1 MTTEPIEKAAKT
13 AKKSGNTS
21 AFDSV
26 STKDYSA
33 FVFDQTKVIL
43 RAAQTR
49 DLKFLVYLLEMV
61 AVEAARLRDD
71 N

>member
-1 MTTEPIEKAAKT
+1 MTIEPIKKAA
-13 AKKSGNTS
+13 AGRKKSGDTS

-26 STKDYSA
+26 STNEFSA
-33 FVFDQTKVIL
+33 FVFDQTKVFL

-61 AVEAARLRDD
+61 AVEAASLRDD
-71 N
+71 H